1 MGIADITWSTGS
13 TLILLVLVG
22 MYFYALLRQYG
33 GDVLSAYRT
42 LRKRD
47 RDVEVTE
54 QKKTLKTGDRG
65 IEDENGIV
73 WWM

>member
-33 GDVLSAYRT
+33 GVVLSAYRT

-47 RDVEVTE
+47 RGV
-54 QKKTLKTGDRG
+54 RG
-65 IEDENGIV
+65 KECEDQ
-73 WWM
+73 